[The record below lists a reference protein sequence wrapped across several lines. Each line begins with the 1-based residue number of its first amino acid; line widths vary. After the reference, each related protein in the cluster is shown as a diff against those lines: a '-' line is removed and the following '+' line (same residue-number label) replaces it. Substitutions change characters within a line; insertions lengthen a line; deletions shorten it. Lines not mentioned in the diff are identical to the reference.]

1 MLKHKYH
8 FKKDKSHFGPV
19 RKIFEKQLYIKLNV
33 IDDDLAQELIQFE
46 YRDFATIGYD
56 FPIRLQMIVTLKK
69 LLDEYRNK
77 NTSDGSNC
85 NNNV

>member
-8 FKKDKSHFGPV
+8 FKKSENYFSPIP
-19 RKIFEKQLYIKLNV
+19 KIFEKQLDIQLNI
-33 IDDDLAQELIQFE
+33 IDDDLAQELMQFQ
-46 YRDFATIGYD
+46 YCDFATIGYD
-56 FPIRLQMIVTLKK
+56 FPIRLQMIITLRR

-77 NTSDGSNC
+77 NTSDGSNG